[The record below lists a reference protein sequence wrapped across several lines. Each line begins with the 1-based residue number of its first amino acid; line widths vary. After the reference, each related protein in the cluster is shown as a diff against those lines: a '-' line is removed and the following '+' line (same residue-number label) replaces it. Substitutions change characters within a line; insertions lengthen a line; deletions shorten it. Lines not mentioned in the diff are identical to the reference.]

1 MHSLMDVYI
10 KLQTCPTFGVHDI
23 ISSLLL
29 GFVAIKSSST
39 HVSSIKVNT
48 YTIASQVPNPF
59 SFAVALSLLLFLYA
73 PTSFAKYMWK
83 K

>member
-1 MHSLMDVYI
+1 M
-10 KLQTCPTFGVHDI
+10 
-23 ISSLLL
+23 